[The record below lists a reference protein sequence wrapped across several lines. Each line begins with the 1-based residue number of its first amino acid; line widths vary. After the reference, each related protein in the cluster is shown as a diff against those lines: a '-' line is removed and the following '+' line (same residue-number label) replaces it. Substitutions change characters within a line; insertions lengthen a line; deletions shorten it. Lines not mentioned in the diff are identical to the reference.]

1 MADEKAGKSNERQE
15 DILGDSRGASS
26 RGGVITWL
34 RKIIGPPEER
44 KTRLIAIGGLLVV
57 LLILGL
63 YSVVNYRSTERKN
76 VATLGVQFEQSRAV
90 VRFSVQSKEVSE
102 GVVVT
107 SVHWAELGPS
117 GVTGNEQDL
126 EIPGDAIHVGVREG
140 TIKHRKLDE
149 PVSVAYFST
158 VAGEPGEPIP
168 LVEEDGPFYFQFN
181 GDKQRSVRRTSTR
194 LWKYLTGAKP
204 TPGYLEVSTV
214 ELAGLD
220 VELLQGE
227 EWEISLGPTGAVTSR
242 RLRSPLDEYEL
253 FSVSTPVQTVNG
265 LEVSIEEANRQV
277 EFAEQ
282 IDPDLIFCRTR
293 IRLHNAG
300 KNSLTIDPYRFEL
313 QDEQHQVYRPSRTSQ
328 ITLAPGSGQTLRL
341 RFMVQPGARQ
351 LRFTIPGEKV
361 AGGDGTQPLVIF
373 LDRDESY
380 LGDAQPVGDFLTNL
394 DRVERQVTED
404 GFQIVAVVE
413 VVNLTWDSQ
422 ELKTGQFTLE
432 NLTYSG
438 GDPIEA
444 TSLSIQDI
452 EPFLPEKV
460 SVTFPIGRVMER
472 ADMTLRFK
480 ADRKKV
486 VHQEAVFN
494 VVPLPDPEGKALVGR
509 TLLRQMAG
517 ANHYLKYM
525 ELSPTGRKGVLAK
538 LTDTKARQRQALHHL
553 GLAESYFPESVV
565 IAAVRE

>member
-1 MADEKAGKSNERQE
+1 MADDKSGKDRGRRE
-15 DILGDSRGASS
+15 DILGDSRSSAS
-26 RGGVITWL
+26 RGGIVTWL
-34 RKIIGPPEER
+34 RQIIGPPEER
-44 KTRLIAIGGLLVV
+44 KTRLILIGGLVVV

-63 YSVVNYRSTERKN
+63 YSVVNHRSAERRN
-76 VATLGVQFEQSRAV
+76 VVTLGEQFEQNRAV
-90 VRFSVQSKEVSE
+90 VRFSVQRKEVSE

-107 SVHWAELGPS
+107 SLHWAELGPS
-117 GVTGNEQDL
+117 GVTGNERDL
-126 EIPGDAIHVGVREG
+126 EIPGDAVHVGVREG

-149 PVSVAYFST
+149 PVTVAYFST

-168 LVEEDGPFYFQFN
+168 LVDDDGPFYYEFS
-181 GDKQRSVRRTSTR
+181 GDKQRSVRRTSSR

-204 TPGYLEVSTV
+204 APTYLEISTV

-220 VELLQGE
+220 VDLLQGE

-242 RLRSPLDEYEL
+242 RLRSPLDAYEQ

-265 LEVSIEEANRQV
+265 LEVSIEEAVRQV

-300 KNSLTIDPYRFEL
+300 KSSLTIDPYRFEL
-313 QDEQHQVYRPSRTSQ
+313 QDEQHQVYRPSRTSL
-328 ITLAPGSGQTLRL
+328 ITLAPGAGQTLRL

-351 LRFTIPGEKV
+351 LRFTIPGSKV

-373 LDRDESY
+373 LDREESY
-380 LGDAQPVGDFLTNL
+380 TGDPGPVGDFLTSL
-394 DRVERQVTED
+394 SSVEREVTED
-404 GFQIVAVVE
+404 GFQINAVVE
-413 VVNLTWDSQ
+413 VVNLTWDEQ
-422 ELKTGQFTLE
+422 ELDPKQFTLE
-432 NLTYSG
+432 NLTYSS
-438 GDPIEA
+438 GDAIEA
-444 TSLSIQDI
+444 TSVSIKDI
-452 EPFLPEKV
+452 DPFLPEKV
-460 SVTFPIGRVMER
+460 TVTFPIGRVMER
-472 ADMTLRFK
+472 ADVRLRFK

-494 VVPLPDPEGKALVGR
+494 LVPLPDPAGKARVGG
-509 TLLRQMAG
+509 TLLRQIAG

-565 IAAVRE
+565 IDAVR